1 MAIIN
6 GSINLRRAAYAIQA
20 GGVIAYPTETV
31 WGFGCDP
38 DNPRAVGRLLALKQR
53 PVEKGLILIAASAEQ
68 FAPYLAGL
76 EQSLVSKFSQPTN
89 VPTTWLVPDN
99 GVAKSWIRGDFNSV
113 ALRVST
119 HKLTVELCTKVGGP
133 IVSSSANISGEATRQ
148 WPWQLRRYLGHQGL
162 DFILPG
168 QLKANAKPS
177 EIRDLIS
184 DKVIRA
190 V

>member
-1 MAIIN
+1 MATH
-6 GSINLRRAAYAIQA
+6 GSIKLRHAAYVIQA

-38 DNPRAVGRLLALKQR
+38 DNAHAVERLLALKQR
-53 PVEKGLILIAASAEQ
+53 PVEKGLILVAASVEQ
-68 FAPYLAGL
+68 FAPYLQGL
-76 EQSLVSKFSQPTN
+76 DESLISKFSQPSAR
-89 VPTTWLVPDN
+89 PTTWLVPDN
-99 GVAKSWIRGDFNSV
+99 GTAKSWVRGDFNSI

-119 HKLTVELCTKVGGP
+119 HKRVVDLCTIVGGP

-148 WPWQLRRYLGHQGL
+148 WPWQLRRYLGYQGL

-168 QLKANAKPS
+168 QLHAKAKPS
-177 EIRDLIS
+177 EIRDLVS

-190 V
+190 A